1 MDNFDVGSSLKL
13 QSYLNNQ
20 DLSQDDMNF
29 VENVKFKDLLSDEEF
44 YDVYKKVER
53 YRVLEQEQIKSPS
66 AATSSEMQEI
76 AQDIMYSTGQPVH
89 SINMSSLKT
98 NKDLEQAMLNS
109 NTKSKNDLFVEIDY
123 DDYSSNSN
131 FVKCKMVS
139 HNAEYAYGIAAGAR
153 MIVTKSGKIITTKNA
168 LYMK

>member
-53 YRVLEQEQIKSPS
+53 YRVLEQEQIK
-66 AATSSEMQEI
+66 
-76 AQDIMYSTGQPVH
+76 
-89 SINMSSLKT
+89 
-98 NKDLEQAMLNS
+98 
-109 NTKSKNDLFVEIDY
+109 
-123 DDYSSNSN
+123 
-131 FVKCKMVS
+131 
-139 HNAEYAYGIAAGAR
+139 
-153 MIVTKSGKIITTKNA
+153 
-168 LYMK
+168 

>member
-66 AATSSEMQEI
+66 AATSSE
-76 AQDIMYSTGQPVH
+76 P
-89 SINMSSLKT
+89 N
-98 NKDLEQAMLNS
+98 
-109 NTKSKNDLFVEIDY
+109 
-123 DDYSSNSN
+123 
-131 FVKCKMVS
+131 
-139 HNAEYAYGIAAGAR
+139 
-153 MIVTKSGKIITTKNA
+153 
-168 LYMK
+168 